1 MVTSGR
7 CFSCDSLRDNTK
19 GSGKKLAYPKRHTV
33 QGTINIQELS
43 RSFAR
48 SIWQQAGGGWEGEWA
63 WTFQQG
69 SAIIAAPSLRKHLRA
84 YKHIINQESPSP
96 PPQAGGCDSD
106 AEVGLGWE
114 LRKSRDH
121 PGVDAEE

>member
-33 QGTINIQELS
+33 QGMINIQELS

-48 SIWQQAGGGWEGEWA
+48 SIWQQAGGGV
-63 WTFQQG
+63 
-69 SAIIAAPSLRKHLRA
+69 
-84 YKHIINQESPSP
+84 
-96 PPQAGGCDSD
+96 GG
-106 AEVGLGWE
+106 GM
-114 LRKSRDH
+114 
-121 PGVDAEE
+121 GVDISARLSHYSSSLSEKASKSLNI